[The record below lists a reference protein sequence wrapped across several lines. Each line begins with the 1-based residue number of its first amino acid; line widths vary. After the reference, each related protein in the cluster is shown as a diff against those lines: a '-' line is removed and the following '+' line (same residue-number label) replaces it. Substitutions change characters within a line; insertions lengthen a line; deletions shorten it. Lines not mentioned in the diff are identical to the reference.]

1 MRPSPGL
8 VFAVLLVLVLT
19 QLVRVVLPGRGPYL
33 WTLLLSVAGLVGG
46 EVMAAS
52 GHLGGPEVGVLHPFA
67 DLLVV
72 AVLQVAGAFVAGR
85 SEASPRL

>member
-8 VFAVLLVLVLT
+8 VLALLLVIILT
-19 QLVRVVLPGRGPYL
+19 QAARVALPGRGPYL

-52 GHLGGPEVGVLHPFA
+52 GHLSGPEVGVLHPFA

-72 AVLQVAGAFVAGR
+72 AVLQVAGALVAGR
-85 SEASPRL
+85 SEPSPRL